1 MMSAH
6 AHGRWLAAIL
16 VALPMGV
23 AAAPPDREPE
33 AGKRREGPRGE
44 GGEEGEEGER
54 PRGEGTSGEGTRGE
68 GTSGAGTSGERAGG
82 QGRAAGQSRAGGQG
96 RAAGQDRDA
105 EDSDPLAA
113 SVTSTRLSRREL
125 DRRLHLRPRDLLRH
139 VPGLVAIARSGA
151 ATQMLVRGFDA
162 GQGAEL
168 EVTVDG
174 VPINLGSHASSHG
187 HADTQ
192 FVIADTVESLAL
204 YEGNYAARQNELAT
218 AGSLELRTLDEVP
231 GGGAVVRISSGVE
244 PTDSLRTRL
253 RRLRYQLVGMFSPEL
268 QRGTALLAGEI
279 GIDDGPFVHPQRFR
293 RGVLFGKW
301 KRPLGDGTL
310 SAALQLYSGRWF
322 DSGSL
327 PASAI
332 AAGRLTPF
340 SAADPTQGGIA
351 VRGSAS
357 LTYEVQDRRGATWHL
372 SAYAVGSDLRIYDNP
387 TLFLRDVDAGSALEY
402 VDRRSYYGFTGFY
415 SRAHRLG
422 PVRARLRVGVQGRT
436 DDAEVT
442 TWHVE
447 RRLRLVDCFDP
458 AVSNPCTDMA
468 VRTADLG
475 VYAEETLHIG
485 PRLRVL
491 AGVRQ
496 SQHTWNVDD
505 VDDDTKL
512 GRTTLG
518 GTGARARI
526 DPKLGVSYV
535 GQDIELVLLGGAGHH
550 ASDARASVATNAY
563 GALIRTYGGELGV
576 RVRPGAGMEGAI
588 ALWGS
593 QIESELAWAADV
605 GAAYRVPASRR
616 YGVEARLGAAPAAW
630 LTLDAALGVARGS
643 TSAGEP
649 LPLAPRIAGTA
660 GAAVHWAGG
669 FASARLRALGARATS
684 DPALTAR
691 GHTLI
696 DVIASQRWRAFEL
709 GATIENLLDARWYE
723 SQLAGDVRASRRVEP
738 TRDLLVTPGAPLT
751 VMLTL
756 GYAR

>member
-1 MMSAH
+1 MMSVRAL
-6 AHGRWLAAIL
+6 GRWLAAIL
-16 VALPMGV
+16 VALPMSA
-23 AAAPPDREPE
+23 AAAPPDREP
-33 AGKRREGPRGE
+33 AGGAGGASGKGGE
-44 GGEEGEEGER
+44 GGEDGKG
-54 PRGEGTSGEGTRGE
+54 GEGAEDGRKSGTGDASTGE
-68 GTSGAGTSGERAGG
+68 DRASGQDGAS
-82 QGRAAGQSRAGGQG
+82 
-96 RAAGQDRDA
+96 GQDRVSRQDRVSGQDRA
-105 EDSDPLAA
+105 DEDGVRPA
-113 SVTSTRLSRREL
+113 SVTSTRLLRREL

-174 VPINLGSHASSHG
+174 VPINLGSQASSHG

-204 YEGNYAARQNELAT
+204 YEGNYAARQNDFAT
-218 AGSLELRTLDEVP
+218 AGSLELHTLDEVP
-231 GGGAVVRISSGVE
+231 GGGAVVRIASGVE
-244 PTDSLRTRL
+244 PTESLRTRL

-279 GIDDGPFVHPQRFR
+279 GIDDGPSIHPQRFR

-310 SAALQLYSGRWF
+310 SAVLQLYSGRWF

-327 PASAI
+327 PASEI

-357 LTYEVQDRRGATWHL
+357 VAYEVRDRRGATWHVT
-372 SAYAVGSDLRIYDNP
+372 AYAVSSDLRIYDNP
-387 TLFLRDVDAGSALEY
+387 TLFLRDADAGSALEY
-402 VDRRSYYGFTGFY
+402 VDRRSYYGFTGSY

-422 PVRARLRVGVQGRT
+422 PLRAHLRVGLQGRT
-436 DDAEVT
+436 DNAEVT

-447 RRLRLVDCFDP
+447 RRLRLSDCFD
-458 AVSNPCTDMA
+458 AAATNPCTDMA
-468 VRTADLG
+468 VRSADLA

-485 PRLRVL
+485 RRLRVL

-496 SQHTWNVDD
+496 SQHTWSVDD
-505 VDDDTKL
+505 VDDDTML
-512 GRTTLG
+512 GPTTLG
-518 GTGARARI
+518 GTGTRARI
-526 DPKLGVSYV
+526 DPKLGVSYA
-535 GQDIELVLLGGAGHH
+535 GRDFDLVLLGGAGHH
-550 ASDARASVATNAY
+550 ASDARASVETNAY
-563 GALIRTYGGELGV
+563 GAFIRTYGGELGV
-576 RVRPGAGMEGAI
+576 RVRPDAKLTGAV
-588 ALWGS
+588 ALWAS
-593 QIESELAWAADV
+593 RLESEQAWAADA

-616 YGVEARLGAAPAAW
+616 YGVEARLGFAPAAW
-630 LTLDAALGVARGS
+630 LTVDAALGVARGRA
-643 TSAGEP
+643 SAGQP
-649 LPLAPRIAGTA
+649 LALAPRLAGTA
-660 GAAVHWAGG
+660 GIAVHRSRG
-669 FASARLRALGARATS
+669 FVSARLRALGARATS
-684 DPALTAR
+684 DPAITAR
-691 GHTLI
+691 GQTLI